1 MAKRERELLRP
12 EDSTSWE
19 EFQARCTVE
28 QAQCRAANS
37 SGKAIGQT
45 FLASLFGFGAILF
58 WGAGVEAIH
67 AHSWGAMIIL
77 LVFALVF
84 TWLFLR
90 TFGKVMRRGLGGSRR
105 YMELSRLS
113 REWQARAERG
123 EIPMSTP
130 GGAKVWR
137 DELEPKAT

>member
-28 QAQCRAANS
+28 QAQCRAANG

-45 FLASLFGFGAILF
+45 FLSALIGFIDIFLWFGVAITRGGGR
-58 WGAGVEAIH
+58 WA
-67 AHSWGAMIIL
+67 W
-77 LVFALVF
+77 LVFALLF

-90 TFGKVMRRGLGGSRR
+90 CFGKVMRRGVGGSRR

-113 REWQARAERG
+113 REWQAKAERG

-137 DELEPKAT
+137 DELEPNAT